1 MKLLILT
8 SRFPYPIEKGDKLRI
23 YHQLKYL
30 AEKHEVHLISISDR
44 EIEEEHRQH
53 LESICA
59 SIHIFPIGKGGILWS
74 LLKGVFDAWPFQV
87 HYFYRKSIHKKILK
101 IAEEL
106 KPDRVYCQLIRMAP
120 YVKGIDASKSL
131 DYMDAFSLGM
141 KRRAKYHSGLKRIL
155 FKWEASKLKSF
166 ESYIFSDFNSHSII
180 SEQDREALST
190 PYKDQIQLIPNGVDI
205 DFFQPKDK
213 ETEYELVF
221 VGNMGYSPNI
231 IAAKYLATQ
240 LLPKIQED
248 LPETRLLLAGARPVK
263 QVLDLAKIEGVS
275 IGGWYEDIRDAYASG
290 KVFVAPLFTGSGQQ
304 NKILEAMA
312 MGIPCVSTTI
322 VNKAIGAKAP
332 QDILLGDDLE
342 SLAEHCLFLLK
353 NPDHILIQSGYSRR
367 FVEENYAWPQ
377 SHKKLEELFTRSVS
391 LTR

>member
-8 SRFPYPIEKGDKLRI
+8 SRLPYPIEKGDKLRI
-23 YHQLKYL
+23 YHQIRHL
-30 AEKHEVHLISISDR
+30 AQSHEVHLISISDQ
-44 EIEEEHRQH
+44 EVDEKHRQH
-53 LESICA
+53 LASYCT
-59 SIHIFPIGKGGILWS
+59 SIHVFSISKGGIAWS
-74 LLKGVFDAWPFQV
+74 LIKGVFDAWPFQV
-87 HYFYRKSIHKKILK
+87 HYFYRKSIHKQILA

-120 YVKGIDASKSL
+120 YVRGLDAPKSL

-141 KRRAKYHSGLKRIL
+141 KRRAKHHSGLKRLL
-155 FKWEASKLKSF
+155 FSWEAAKLRAY
-166 ESYIFSDFNSHSII
+166 EEHIFADFNSHAII
-180 SEQDREALST
+180 SEQDRDALRT

-205 DFFQPKDK
+205 DFFQPREREPEFD
-213 ETEYELVF
+213 LVF

-231 IAAKYLATQ
+231 LAAKFLATQ
-240 LLPKIQED
+240 LLPRIREE

-263 QVLDLAKIEGVS
+263 QVVDLEKEAGVA
-275 IGGWYEDIRDAYASG
+275 IGGWYEDIREAYVSG
-290 KVFVAPLFTGSGQQ
+290 KVFAAPLFSGSGQQ

-332 QDILLGDDLE
+332 RDILLGDDLE
-342 SLAEHCLFLLK
+342 SLAEHCIFLLK
-353 NPDHILIQSGYSRR
+353 NPDHILIQSGHSRR

-377 SHKKLEELFTRSVS
+377 SHEQLEELFKRTVS